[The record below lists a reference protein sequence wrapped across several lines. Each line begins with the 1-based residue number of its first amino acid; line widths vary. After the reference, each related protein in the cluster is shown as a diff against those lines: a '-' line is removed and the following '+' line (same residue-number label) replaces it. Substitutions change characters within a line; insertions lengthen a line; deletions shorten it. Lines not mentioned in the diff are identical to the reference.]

1 MNSFSPNSTERA
13 EIERRRKFPR
23 YRANLPITLTLLGP
37 AGYVTIEGHCT
48 ELAEGGLGVMVS
60 ADLVSGEIVSLKLWI
75 PNLKEPLALRAVVRR
90 RAGLSYGLEFVS
102 ILPEQSQPIRTFCG
116 GLPPA

>member
-1 MNSFSPNSTERA
+1 MNTFSSNSTERS
-13 EIERRRKFPR
+13 EIERRRRFPR
-23 YRANLPITLTLLGP
+23 YRTNLLTNVTLLGQT
-37 AGYVTIEGHCT
+37 GYVTVRGHCT

-60 ADLVSGEIVSLKLWI
+60 ADLASGEIVSVELWI

-90 RAGLSYGLEFVS
+90 QAGLSYGLEFVS
-102 ILPEQSQPIRTFCG
+102 ILPDQCEAIRTFCS

>member
-1 MNSFSPNSTERA
+1 MNTFSPNPTERA

-23 YRANLPITLTLLGP
+23 YRVNLPTIVTFLGH
-37 AGYVTIEGHCT
+37 AGYVTVEGHCT

-60 ADLVSGEIVSLKLWI
+60 AELEIGEIVSLKLWI

-90 RAGLSYGLEFVS
+90 QAGLLNGLEFVS
-102 ILPEQSQPIRTFCG
+102 ILPDQREAIRTFCS

>member
-1 MNSFSPNSTERA
+1 MNTFSPNSAERT

-23 YRANLPITLTLLGP
+23 YRANLPTTLTFLGQ
-37 AGYVTIEGHCT
+37 AGYVTMEGHCT

-60 ADLVSGEIVSLKLWI
+60 ADLVNGEIVSLKLWI
-75 PNLKEPLALRAVVRR
+75 PNLKEPMALRAVVRR

-102 ILPEQSQPIRTFCG
+102 ILPDQCEAIRTFCG

>member
-1 MNSFSPNSTERA
+1 MNTFPPNSTERA

-23 YRANLPITLTLLGP
+23 YRVNLPTTVTLLGH
-37 AGYVTIEGHCT
+37 AGYVTVQGHCT

-60 ADLVSGEIVSLKLWI
+60 ADLVSGEIVSLELWI

-90 RAGLSYGLEFVS
+90 QAGLLHGLEFVS
-102 ILPEQSQPIRTFCG
+102 IPPDQCATIRTFCN